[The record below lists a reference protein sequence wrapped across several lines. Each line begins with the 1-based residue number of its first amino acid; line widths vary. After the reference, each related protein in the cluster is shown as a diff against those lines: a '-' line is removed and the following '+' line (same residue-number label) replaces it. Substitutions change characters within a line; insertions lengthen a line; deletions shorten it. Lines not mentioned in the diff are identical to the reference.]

1 MPLHT
6 SVTRT
11 LGLVVLVLLGA
22 VPAQAQFRAA
32 IQGTVLD
39 PTGAA
44 VPGVTVVAVNADTG
58 VSTET
63 VTGGEGFYRLSG
75 LPPGTYRVTARL
87 EGFKEAVA
95 DSVVVAAEQA
105 RGLDLTLETG
115 NLQETVTVTAG
126 TPTLQT
132 ENADIAGTIT
142 QVEIQNLPQV
152 GRDPFE
158 LIRLAPGVFGQGA
171 RTGTGGAQSL
181 PNQDGPGG
189 SSNSVFQTEN
199 QVPVSANGQRVEANN
214 IQLDGVTAMSQAWGG
229 AAVVTPN
236 QESVKEIRV
245 SSSSYSAEFGRN
257 SGAQVQVIS
266 QNGTND
272 FHGSLV
278 FKRNTPGLNSF
289 QDGWEGPAGEAPQRV
304 DRRLS
309 QTAGSFGGPL
319 WRNKLFFFFSF
330 ENLNSTENTLA
341 TEWVETPE
349 LVAAVR
355 SQRPGSLAATFL
367 DFPGMTPPTIV
378 TVLDTRDVGSL
389 AGALGQAVADP
400 LGGGLDGIPDLQR
413 VQLEG
418 FNETSARQF
427 NGRVD
432 FQATEN
438 DLIAFSTY
446 YVPVD
451 SDSISPAAGG
461 NTARP
466 FGAFTSERRNMVG
479 TLLWTRTLSPTM
491 INEARFNVTR
501 WYFDEIA
508 SNPEQPWGLPR
519 LFVNQQ
525 VGADNPQVTY
535 GPGVG
540 PGVFYQ
546 TTYNFRDSVTK
557 VLNTHAIKIGGDII
571 FEQNNDKA
579 PWAGTPEYHFNSL
592 WNFANDAPFDHVGF
606 FDPTDGSFTDLAA
619 YARSSYYA
627 LFVQDDW
634 KLRPNLTLNLG
645 LRWEYFS
652 PLRSKND
659 QISNLILGPDGGLIG
674 ASLQTGGDLYE
685 KDLDNFAPQIGAA
698 WTPQRFNGRAV
709 VRGGFGM
716 TYNRLPGSRTLESR
730 FNPPFFASF
739 TLTGD
744 DILYATA
751 SDLNGFDYPPNPAAV
766 LTFDPAT
773 GLPLTGPPVNIN
785 ATAQELPNPVVYR
798 YSLDT
803 EYEIGAGWVAG
814 IGYQGSQG
822 RDLARPVPYHLFVP
836 PNPRIGNVNLLTT
849 DVDTSYN
856 ALLTRISRHFA
867 NGYMLG
873 AEYRLA
879 KSIDT
884 CSSDQNCRQTFPFD
898 QDTEK
903 GPSDFDV
910 RHSFK
915 AYGTWD
921 LPVFRDRRDVVG
933 FLLGGW
939 QVSGIITATSG
950 FPWTPVFGGSLCS
963 AVVAGGG
970 VCPLRPIAYTGG
982 ALDDTSNETFMQPFG
997 QFPGGPLQYFT
1008 PPPAGSFTV
1017 PPRPGVG
1024 RNSFR
1029 GPGYFSV
1036 DTTLAKRFGLPAIR
1050 GLGDNANIEVRVNAF
1065 NVFNN
1070 LNLKPFTFN
1079 SRSTQIEN
1087 PDFGQAIEALAGRV
1101 VEFQGRFSF

>member
-1 MPLHT
+1 MAAR
-6 SVTRT
+6 SWVIRAV
-11 LGLVVLVLLGA
+11 VVLAALA
-22 VPAQAQFRAA
+22 AATERADAQFRAA
-32 IQGTVLD
+32 IQGTVAD
-39 PTGAA
+39 ASGGA
-44 VPGVTVVAVNADTG
+44 VPGVAVVAVNNATG
-58 VSTET
+58 VATET
-63 VTGGEGFYRLSG
+63 VTGDAGFYRISG
-75 LPPGTYRVTARL
+75 LSPGTYKVTAKL

-95 DSVVVAAEQA
+95 ENVIVAAEDA

-115 NLQETVTVTAG
+115 NLQETVTVTAA

-132 ENADIAGTIT
+132 ENADVAGTIT

-158 LIRLAPGVFGQGA
+158 LIRLAPGVFGLGA
-171 RTGTGGAQSL
+171 RGADGNVSNL

-189 SSNSVFQTEN
+189 SNNSVFQTEN

-214 IQLDGVTAMSQAWGG
+214 IQLDGVTSMSQAWGG

-236 QESVKEIRV
+236 QESVKEIRI

-272 FHGSLV
+272 FHGSFV

-289 QDGWEGPAGEAPQRV
+289 QDAWEGPAGEQPQRV
-304 DRRLS
+304 NRRLS

-330 ENLNSTENTLA
+330 ENSNSKRGILA
-341 TEWVETPE
+341 TEWIETPE
-349 LVAAVR
+349 FVAAVR
-355 SQRPGSLAATFL
+355 AQRPGSIAARYFEH
-367 DFPGMTPPTIV
+367 PGMTPPNV
-378 TVLDTRDVGSL
+378 VDVFDTRDVGSIT
-389 AGALGQAVADP
+389 GAPGQSVADP
-400 LGGGLDGIPDLQR
+400 LGGGLDGVPDFQR
-413 VQLEG
+413 VQMEG
-418 FNETSARQF
+418 FENSSARQF
-427 NGRVD
+427 NGRIDYQVTD
-432 FQATEN
+432 A
-438 DLIAFSTY
+438 DLVAFSTY
-446 YVPVD
+446 FVPVD
-451 SDSISPAAGG
+451 SDSNDPAVWG
-461 NTARP
+461 NTSRP
-466 FGAFTSERRNMVG
+466 YGDFTSERRNMVG

-519 LFVNQQ
+519 LWVNQQ
-525 VGADNPQVTY
+525 VGADNPMVSY

-557 VLNTHAIKIGGDII
+557 VINTHAIKIGGDVI

-592 WNFANDAPFDHVGF
+592 WNFANDAPVDHVGF
-606 FDPTDGSFTDLAA
+606 FNPTDGSFTDLAA
-619 YARSSYYA
+619 YPRSAYYA

-634 KLRPNLTLNLG
+634 KVRPNLTLNVG
-645 LRWEYFS
+645 LRWEYFA

-659 QISNLILGPDGGLIG
+659 QLTNLILGPDGGLNG
-674 ASLQTGGDLYE
+674 ASLQTGGDLYQSD
-685 KDLDNFAPQIGAA
+685 KNNFGPQIGAA
-698 WTPQRFNGRAV
+698 WSPERFNGRAV
-709 VRGGFGM
+709 VRGGFGVA
-716 TYNRLPGSRTLESR
+716 YNRLPGSRTLESR

-739 TLTGD
+739 TLTGS

-751 SDLNGFDYPPNPAAV
+751 ADLNGFTYPPNPNAV

-785 ATAQELPNPVVYR
+785 ATAQDLPNPVVYR
-798 YSLDT
+798 YSLDS
-803 EYEIGAGWVAG
+803 EYEIGHGWVAS
-814 IGYQGSQG
+814 IGYQGSMG
-822 RDLARPVPYHLFVP
+822 RDLARPVPYHLFVA
-836 PNPRIGNVNLLTT
+836 PNPRIGSVNLLTT
-849 DVDTSYN
+849 DVDSDYN
-856 ALLTRISRHFA
+856 ALLTRLSRHFA

-873 AEYRLA
+873 AEYRLG
-879 KSIDT
+879 KSTDT

-898 QDTEK
+898 QETEK

-921 LPVFRDRRDVVG
+921 LPVFRDRRDAVG
-933 FLLGGW
+933 LLLGGW
-939 QVSGIITATSG
+939 QISGIVTATSG
-950 FPWTPVFGGSLCS
+950 FPWTPVFGGNLCQ

-982 ALDDTSNETFMQPFG
+982 ALDDTSNDTFMQPFG
-997 QFPGGPLQYFT
+997 QFPGGPLDYFT

-1029 GPGYFSV
+1029 GPGYFSL
-1036 DTTLAKRFGLPAIR
+1036 DATLVKRFGLPAIR
-1050 GLGDNANIEVRVNAF
+1050 GIGNNANIEVRANAF

-1079 SRSTQIEN
+1079 TRSTQIESA
-1087 PDFGQAIEALAGRV
+1087 DFGQALEALAGRV
-1101 VEFQGRFSF
+1101 VEFQARFSF